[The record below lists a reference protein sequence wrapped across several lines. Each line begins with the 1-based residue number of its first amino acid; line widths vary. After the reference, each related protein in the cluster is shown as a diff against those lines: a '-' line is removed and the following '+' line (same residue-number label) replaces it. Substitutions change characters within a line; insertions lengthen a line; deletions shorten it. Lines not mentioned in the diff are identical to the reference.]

1 MEVRHAVQGVLRLTA
16 FSRTA
21 SPAAL
26 LAPRRQTPFL
36 SAIRHQSTA
45 AAAAAA
51 AAPATPAQPPAREAT
66 NTPAWSRPQT
76 PGPPETPDVYN
87 TPSWARRKTPSA
99 SSGGGGGGTIGG
111 RYENTVTSRLNLPR
125 DTGSNPMSALISNS
139 VATRR
144 AGDYFSVNDFM
155 GQPEERERRRLVPSL
170 GREVPVNNRVDPAR
184 AFALLSMSI
193 RYNKMPK
200 DVRLQRF
207 HERPG
212 IKRKRLK
219 MERWR
224 ARFKY
229 SFRHTV
235 NRVRELAKQGW

>member
-1 MEVRHAVQGVLRLTA
+1 MEVRHAVQGVLRLAA

-26 LAPRRQTPFL
+26 LAPRHHTPFL

-51 AAPATPAQPPAREAT
+51 PGTPTQTPAREAT
-66 NTPAWSRPQT
+66 DTPSWLPPGKPDPSETT
-76 PGPPETPDVYN
+76 PGVYN
-87 TPSWARRKTPSA
+87 TPSWARRKSPTA
-99 SSGGGGGGTIGG
+99 SSGGGTIGG
-111 RYENTVTSRLNLPR
+111 GTRTVMDRLSLPR
-125 DTGSNPMSALISNS
+125 DTGSNPLSAYVSNN
-139 VATRR
+139 VMTR
-144 AGDYFSVNDFM
+144 APGAYFSVNDFM
-155 GQPEERERRRLVPSL
+155 GPPEERERRRLVPSL
-170 GREVPVNNRVDPAR
+170 GREVPVNARVDPAR
-184 AFALLSMSI
+184 AFALLSMSV